1 MFKITFLFFIFVLC
15 FGILQITQAQNVG
28 SDNLPYTKLLKQA
41 QLRIQNAIK
50 DEIPKNMKVLT
61 TFSLDPELTQTA
73 FLQSTAEKIKNL
85 KYSAITASS
94 SEICFNQ
101 SLATVM
107 EIMQGQYWAIKMFD
121 AVDKLPSGILDG
133 NTKLMGSY
141 DACLAITS
149 EIDNTG
155 SDVILPQYNGQYC
168 WTEIPINIFP
178 GYQLKLDMGIC
189 MPDTCSNNDTLQ
201 ILNTL
206 LPNIRIGNV
215 PLYSD
220 GVVCKD
226 DVGDLDTRAILM
238 IVLCSFFGLLIL
250 CGTAYDVII
259 VRWYSKRQK
268 HEEEKVMKNTMDLES
283 NSMEKRPLLNK
294 PVVSDIY
301 TPGIPGQLLLSFSV
315 YTNGAKLLN
324 TTHSAGTLTC
334 INGIRFISMSWVI
347 LGHAVAFGLG
357 TGSNLNSFFPKM
369 IGRWTFQAI
378 ANALVSV
385 DTFFALSGLL
395 VSYLA
400 LKEMKKNNG
409 RLNWGMFYFHRFW
422 RLTPPYMLILGVYV
436 SLNRY
441 WSDGPLWPENG
452 MEKDFCKDT
461 WWKNLLYINNIVD
474 RDNQCFGWAWY
485 LANDMQFYI
494 LSPLMF
500 VPLYFF
506 NGWGLISSAV
516 FLIGNGVATYF
527 VSEKYKL
534 PPTTIGGVDEKTS
547 GDYMTDYYFVP
558 WCRIG
563 PYVIGVVAGYCLYK
577 ANGRIKIH
585 WVTQ

>member
-1 MFKITFLFFIFVLC
+1 
-15 FGILQITQAQNVG
+15 
-28 SDNLPYTKLLKQA
+28 
-41 QLRIQNAIK
+41 
-50 DEIPKNMKVLT
+50 
-61 TFSLDPELTQTA
+61 
-73 FLQSTAEKIKNL
+73 
-85 KYSAITASS
+85 
-94 SEICFNQ
+94 
-101 SLATVM
+101 
-107 EIMQGQYWAIKMFD
+107 
-121 AVDKLPSGILDG
+121 
-133 NTKLMGSY
+133 
-141 DACLAITS
+141 
-149 EIDNTG
+149 
-155 SDVILPQYNGQYC
+155 
-168 WTEIPINIFP
+168 
-178 GYQLKLDMGIC
+178 
-189 MPDTCSNNDTLQ
+189 
-201 ILNTL
+201 
-206 LPNIRIGNV
+206 
-215 PLYSD
+215 
-220 GVVCKD
+220 
-226 DVGDLDTRAILM
+226 
-238 IVLCSFFGLLIL
+238 
-250 CGTAYDVII
+250 
-259 VRWYSKRQK
+259 
-268 HEEEKVMKNTMDLES
+268 
-283 NSMEKRPLLNK
+283 
-294 PVVSDIY
+294 
-301 TPGIPGQLLLSFSV
+301 
-315 YTNGAKLLN
+315 
-324 TTHSAGTLTC
+324 
-334 INGIRFISMSWVI
+334 MSWVI

-385 DTFFALSGLL
+385 DTFFALSTCMRNNLFVTCHSSGLL

-585 WVTQ
+585 WALNLLGWAVATALSVTVLYGLHDAINGNPLSIEVAALYNATHRTVWGACVCWVVIACATGNGGN